1 MRAIPP
7 SKHGERKTL
16 NYTCTRCRSCPGG
29 RVFLGARC
37 HFVCRFQ
44 TRASEMLLQPV
55 STDRA
60 MDAMSRE
67 LYTLPAR
74 NGRHTHVGWYRR
86 GLQPPVCARGCGAAL
101 GMRPYCVLEAAV
113 AQWYSEKTSGLRS
126 TMPLCWH
133 HEDCSA
139 HSEGERVSQKACR
152 PDATSWRTA
161 LNMRR
166 E

>member
-1 MRAIPP
+1 MAERSTAACLALLPLDLWSSGNNNESKPP
-7 SKHGERKTL
+7 ANATV

-44 TRASEMLLQPV
+44 TRAREMLLQPV

-74 NGRHTHVGWYRR
+74 NGRHTHVGA
-86 GLQPPVCARGCGAAL
+86 GIGEGCNPP
-101 GMRPYCVLEAAV
+101 CVLEAV
-113 AQWYSEKTSGLRS
+113 VQ
-126 TMPLCWH
+126 P
-133 HEDCSA
+133 
-139 HSEGERVSQKACR
+139 
-152 PDATSWRTA
+152 
-161 LNMRR
+161 
-166 E
+166 